1 MKTAAIVSATLAL
14 AGSSIA
20 APAPSRATM
29 QNQILTLEVQILNVI
44 NDIVQ
49 SSTNLVNDYNTGL
62 TQFSTLSNELD
73 GPLPCAPFVPGRPST
88 KKQAIKALQTSQEGL
103 MQLSLD
109 LQNPALTIKNSDFH
123 GDVCTALDYYVAISQ
138 FVGV

>member
-1 MKTAAIVSATLAL
+1 MKTAIIATALAL
-14 AGSSIA
+14 AGSAFA
-20 APAPSRATM
+20 APAPHTKI
-29 QNQILTLEVQILNVI
+29 QGQIQTLEVQILNVI

-49 SSTNLVNDYNTGL
+49 SSPNLVADYNTGA
-62 TQFSTLSNELD
+62 TQYGVLSNILD
-73 GPLPCAPFVPGRPST
+73 GPQPCSPFVPGRPTT

-109 LQNPALTIKNSDFH
+109 LQNPALNIKAGDFH
-123 GDVCTALDYYVAISQ
+123 ADICNALGYYSAVSQ